1 MATGEGIDFSQS
13 KEKKGKLQKQLLFNG
28 GEKGERLGKEQD
40 EGKRQTGGT
49 YWNLDIVKNYE
60 VLDITPPP
68 TAADRS

>member
-49 YWNLDIVKNYE
+49 Y
-60 VLDITPPP
+60 
-68 TAADRS
+68 